1 MNMVK
6 LNDKLTAQVV
16 SFTEIVQSY
25 QGIEQ
30 ANSFYTYH
38 KENGA
43 EVIDIDF

>member
-30 ANSFYTYH
+30 TNSFLH
-38 KENGA
+38 ISQRE
-43 EVIDIDF
+43 

>member
-30 ANSFYTYH
+30 TNSFLHISQREWSRSY
-38 KENGA
+38 
-43 EVIDIDF
+43 